1 MRRKLISL
9 FGFLVLAAATS
20 DRVARVQAQE
30 PQKEGPPEP
39 TVKVGDMAPDFE
51 LTDQNGKKVALHDF
65 KGKKQVALA
74 FYIFAFTGG

>member
-1 MRRKLISL
+1 MRVKFASL
-9 FGFLVLAAATS
+9 LGLSLLTLAASIPAP
-20 DRVARVQAQE
+20 RLPAQE

-39 TVKVGDMAPDFE
+39 TVKVGDIAPDFE

-65 KGKKQVALA
+65 KGKKQVVLA

>member
-1 MRRKLISL
+1 MRRRFAIFL
-9 FGFLVLAAATS
+9 GFLMLATAFP
-20 DRVARVQAQE
+20 RPWNGLRAQE
-30 PQKEGPPEP
+30 EKKEGPPEP

-65 KGKKQVALA
+65 KGKKQVVLA

>member
-1 MRRKLISL
+1 MMRRKFISSIGISL
-9 FGFLVLAAATS
+9 LALAGPAP
-20 DRVARVQAQE
+20 RLLAREA
-30 PQKEGPPEP
+30 QKEGAPEP

-65 KGKKQVALA
+65 KGKKQVVLA